1 MGNATRDDEGE
12 KACVG
17 GQGREGPPGSI
28 PNPEVKLTS
37 ADGTARATAWESKP
51 LPTLVFSLSSYSVL
65 FPPNN
70 KTKRFSH
77 ATIPVAFFVCSRN
90 KK

>member
-1 MGNATRDDEGE
+1 MWGDGCETVVGNATRDDEGE

-51 LPTLVFSLSSYSVL
+51 LPTLAFSCASRLSVHPTAKL
-65 FPPNN
+65 
-70 KTKRFSH
+70 
-77 ATIPVAFFVCSRN
+77 
-90 KK
+90 